1 MGVRISHRAP
11 KHKDMI
17 KLIVIVTVFSMTPNS
32 VEFDHLFSNFTG
44 CYLAGAYYKA
54 QIQNGFF
61 NGNIPDSV
69 RVDINCTISLE

>member
-1 MGVRISHRAP
+1 
-11 KHKDMI
+11 
-17 KLIVIVTVFSMTPNS
+17 MTPNS